1 MVKFNVEKLVVK
13 YQMMSSITPALG
25 GSMRL
30 AHYDENDQEVITR
43 VAIPFAVARSWKE
56 EYKQTKYMVPIPV
69 AVVYYD
75 EMVVMIEKGPQLPKY
90 MLEDPEKY
98 GALFDDEKPFTAHVE
113 SNLKII
119 QRNVNERW
127 HTDGTMMYEL
137 PQDLEHAFKTSQQLT
152 ADGVFKSCEVPTVK
166 FSELNLAA
174 NVENPSGH
182 TVVLIKNAAGK
193 IFTTPPIFKN
203 IAEMRNSKL
212 KSDEGKNDDN
222 RFDLIEKM
230 FDVNMEFALS
240 AGKTVGGI
248 FGNKAVSPLGLPQ
261 LMIAL
266 TTVNLPNIRTS
277 VRSTFP
283 MGMSFLQAYAWLT
296 GLMDQ
301 TDDLPSLIKMRALMK
316 MLCQKGIFKKNTMDR
331 VFRKDSKGQHKIAT
345 PTLKSVEELQAHVD
359 TQSEAERLIT
369 VDKVLRSSTKKSTKT
384 DGATGMQIE
393 D

>member
-248 FGNKAVSPLGLPQ
+248 FGNKAVSPPGLPQ

>member
-1 MVKFNVEKLVVK
+1 MVKFDVTKLFVK
-13 YQMMSSITPALG
+13 YEMMSSITTALG
-25 GSMRL
+25 GSMRI
-30 AHYDENDQEVITR
+30 ATYDENDQEVSTR
-43 VAIPFAVARSWKE
+43 HPIPFAVARSWKE
-56 EYKQTKYMVPIPV
+56 EYKQTQYMVPIPV
-69 AVVYYD
+69 AVLYYGD
-75 EMVVMIEKGPQLPKY
+75 MVVMIEKGPQLPKY

-98 GALFDDEKPFTAHVE
+98 GALFDDEKPFTAHID
-113 SNLKII
+113 SNLSII
-119 QRNVNERW
+119 KAKVNERW
-127 HTDGTMMYEL
+127 HTDGTMMYEI
-137 PQDLEHAFKTSQQLT
+137 PQDLESAFKQSQQLT
-152 ADGVFKSCEVPTVK
+152 ADGKFKSCQVPTVK
-166 FSELNLAA
+166 FSEMNLAA
-174 NVENPSGH
+174 NVENPSEH
-182 TVVLIKNAAGK
+182 TIVLIKNESGK

-240 AGKTVGGI
+240 AGKTVGAI
-248 FGNKAVSPLGLPQ
+248 FGNKAVSPLCLPQ

-266 TTVNLPNIRTS
+266 TTVNLPNIRSS
-277 VRSTFP
+277 VRATFP

-331 VFRKDSKGQHKIAT
+331 VFKKDSKGQHKIAT
-345 PTLKSVEELQAHVD
+345 PTLKTPEELQAHIK
-359 TQSEAERLIT
+359 TQSEAERLLT
-369 VDKVLRSSTKKSTKT
+369 VDKVLRSSTKKDDKSN
-384 DGATGMQIE
+384 GATGMQLE